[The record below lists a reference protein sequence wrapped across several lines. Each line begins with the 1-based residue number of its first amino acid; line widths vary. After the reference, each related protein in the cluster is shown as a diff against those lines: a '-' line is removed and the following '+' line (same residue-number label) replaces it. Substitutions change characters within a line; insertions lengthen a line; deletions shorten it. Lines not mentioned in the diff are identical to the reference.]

1 MTKGDVHYCRHCGGL
16 HHAYE
21 CTKHHQRERH
31 YQRDHRREE
40 EERKEEETRVVV
52 EPSPMIDTPPPRVD
66 SRTDTPRV
74 DSRTPRVDSRVDT
87 PRVDAR
93 IDTTRIDTP
102 RVETQS
108 ICHEAHWMR
117 WVIGSLV
124 VLFFISIVIGSVPS
138 NMGVQAG
145 SIVMAMLLLAVVLFM
160 CWYFCVRTKPPHYA
174 RIGSSL

>member
-1 MTKGDVHYCRHCGGL
+1 MTKGDVHYCRHCGG
-16 HHAYE
+16 HAYE
-21 CTKHHQRERH
+21 CTKHHQREKH
-31 YQRDHRREE
+31 YQRENQHRREE
-40 EERKEEETRVVV
+40 EERKEEE
-52 EPSPMIDTPPPRVD
+52 PMIDTPPPRVD
-66 SRTDTPRV
+66 SRTDTPPRV
-74 DSRTPRVDSRVDT
+74 DSRVDTPRVDSRVDT

-145 SIVMAMLLLAVVLFM
+145 SIVMAVLLLAVVLFM

-174 RIGSSL
+174 RVGSSL